1 MGIDRDVAVAAPQF
15 ASRLRPGP
23 YRGRSTVP
31 ESDWMSPLNVFT
43 LSCADTDR
51 GNCSPIDPLT
61 VCNVT
66 LPPGANPAAATVTLP
81 DTASADSRCTRPAS
95 TLMLPDTVSS
105 ATSPDAPPPAWI
117 PPLTARRSSRG
128 VCTCERIPPL
138 TVVNAVSPLRPAAEM
153 PPLTALACNRRTS
166 TSATSMSAL
175 TVPSCTST
183 ARGTRSSSVAP
194 PLLRPRG

>member
-1 MGIDRDVAVAAPQF
+1 MNDMNHIDNSDDLQA
-15 ASRLRPGP
+15 RLRALPAE
-23 YRGRSTVP
+23 R
-31 ESDWMSPLNVFT
+31 
-43 LSCADTDR
+43 
-51 GNCSPIDPLT
+51 
-61 VCNVT
+61 
-66 LPPGANPAAATVTLP
+66 LPPARVWQGIAAQLPAMPMPAPAPAAVTVTLP